1 MLPYIDSKYKFIL
14 SRNWGQGKY
23 KKKKKKERKKTR
35 GDHHGCITD
44 MEISIHQP
52 GISALQMQPN
62 STIQAAKGETEKR
75 GIK

>member
-1 MLPYIDSKYKFIL
+1 MRGPPQVHHIYANTYPP
-14 SRNWGQGKY
+14 
-23 KKKKKKERKKTR
+23 TR
-35 GDHHGCITD
+35 
-44 MEISIHQP
+44 S